1 MRIEVVAVGSELLNG
16 DLADGHTARFGA
28 LLRAMGLGL
37 QWGQTVPDD
46 LQSLTAALAAAAA
59 RSDLVLVTGGLGSTT
74 DDLTMDAA
82 SALLSV
88 PLVQDDRTLA
98 RIKQRYADLGRTF
111 PPSLRQQALIP
122 QGAQALDNEVGS
134 APAVTLTHTGTVF
147 FFFPGVPRELEHLM
161 EVHLRPWLDAH
172 AGARPRHSRTFKTYG
187 RTESGIAQLLE
198 DLPADPRVT
207 VAYRA
212 SFPRIQVTL
221 HVHDDAPDVAQRLLD
236 DQSAAL
242 RARLKAYVYSE
253 AKDLDFAG
261 AVAAAVMKH
270 PESPSVAVAESCTGG
285 LITTLIT
292 EIPGVSAWF
301 KQGWVTYSNAA
312 KIDLLG
318 VDPALLN
325 AHGAVSEQVARAMA
339 EGARQRASADVGL
352 ATTGIAGPGGGS
364 PAKPVGTVHIAMATG
379 QGTQHRLLTL
389 PYERHR
395 NRVVSAWAT
404 LDLLRRWALGIT
416 PPLS

>member
-1 MRIEVVAVGSELLNG
+1 
-16 DLADGHTARFGA
+16 
-28 LLRAMGLGL
+28 
-37 QWGQTVPDD
+37 
-46 LQSLTAALAAAAA
+46 
-59 RSDLVLVTGGLGSTT
+59 
-74 DDLTMDAA
+74 
-82 SALLSV
+82 
-88 PLVQDDRTLA
+88 
-98 RIKQRYADLGRTF
+98 
-111 PPSLRQQALIP
+111 
-122 QGAQALDNEVGS
+122 
-134 APAVTLTHTGTVF
+134 
-147 FFFPGVPRELEHLM
+147 
-161 EVHLRPWLDAH
+161 
-172 AGARPRHSRTFKTYG
+172 
-187 RTESGIAQLLE
+187 
-198 DLPADPRVT
+198 
-207 VAYRA
+207 
-212 SFPRIQVTL
+212 VTL

-379 QGTQHRLLTL
+379 QGTQPRLLTL